1 MLEVEL
7 KGAKVVAHGFDPLF
21 YLVQNAQRGFDRRR
35 MNNFLIGCV
44 GKPSAG
50 KSSFLNASTDANAKV
65 GKKYRSEGGEERKM
79 ISGGCY
85 YEHSLLA
92 NPL

>member
-1 MLEVEL
+1 MSILFGSKLE
-7 KGAKVVAHGFDPLF
+7 
-21 YLVQNAQRGFDRRR
+21 GFDRRR

-65 GKKYRSEGGEERKM
+65 GKNIDLKEGKNEE
-79 ISGGCY
+79 
-85 YEHSLLA
+85 
-92 NPL
+92 